1 MADERDIAALAVLA
15 DAQRRRVFEQVQ
27 SVGECSVTDL
37 VESLGIG
44 RTLVSFHLTKLVDAA
59 LVEVVPAQRRRAA
72 RGRPSQLYRITRREV
87 AASVPDRRYDLLA
100 GVLLD
105 GLAEHRRGETA
116 QASAARAAHRRGSE
130 LARSF
135 GAGRSARS
143 VAARLTRLHELLGSL
158 GYLPRA
164 EGGEVVV
171 RNCPYDSLRPGGTD
185 QVCPVNLA
193 LAEGMVDGL
202 GLSERV
208 TVSLRPCPDSC
219 CVVFDTGRV

>member
-1 MADERDIAALAVLA
+1 MAEERDIAALAVLA
-15 DAQRRRVFEQVQ
+15 DGQRRRVFEHVQVTGD
-27 SVGECSVTDL
+27 SSVTDL
-37 VESLGIG
+37 VGSLGIG
-44 RTLVSFHLTKLVDAA
+44 RTLVSFHLGKLVDAG
-59 LVEVVPAQRRRAA
+59 LVEVVPEQRRRGV
-72 RGRPSQLYRITRREV
+72 RGRPSQLYRITGREV

-116 QASAARAAHRRGSE
+116 QASAERAARRRGAE
-130 LARSF
+130 LARGT
-135 GAGRSARS
+135 GAARS
-143 VAARLTRLHELLGSL
+143 VAARLGRLTELLSSL
-158 GYLPRA
+158 GYLPRQDD
-164 EGGEVVV
+164 GQVVV
-171 RNCPYDSLRPGGTD
+171 RNCPYDSLRPSGTE